1 VRGARAD
8 LFPTVT
14 GSVSATRSRRSA
26 SASAAAAGG
35 ASRTAAD
42 DQIGV
47 DVAYEADLWG
57 GIRRNVQGAVASAQA
72 SAADLETVRLSVHA
86 ELALD
91 YFQLR
96 GLDAERR
103 LLDRAVAAYEK
114 ALQLTTNRHDQGVA
128 SGLDVAQAQTQLY
141 TTRAQAT
148 DLALARAQ
156 LEHAIAI
163 LSGKPPSG
171 LAIAPLERPYAPPA
185 VPVALP
191 SELLERRP
199 DIASFERR
207 MAAANAQ
214 VGVAQAALF
223 PNLFLSASGGFD
235 SAKIAG
241 WLSPQGAVW
250 SIGSSLVATLV
261 DGGKRRATRD
271 QARAFYDA
279 SVAGYRETV
288 LTAFQEVEDN
298 LAALRILD
306 EEARQQA
313 DAVAAAERSL
323 DLART
328 RYQAGVTSYLEV
340 TVAQSAAL
348 ADQRVAVDLLTRRM
362 TASVSLAKALGGGWR
377 ASDLP
382 SGAGMTRGASLRP

>member
-1 VRGARAD
+1 
-8 LFPTVT
+8 
-14 GSVSATRSRRSA
+14 
-26 SASAAAAGG
+26 
-35 ASRTAAD
+35 
-42 DQIGV
+42 
-47 DVAYEADLWG
+47 
-57 GIRRNVQGAVASAQA
+57 
-72 SAADLETVRLSVHA
+72 
-86 ELALD
+86 
-91 YFQLR
+91 
-96 GLDAERR
+96 
-103 LLDRAVAAYEK
+103 
-114 ALQLTTNRHDQGVA
+114 
-128 SGLDVAQAQTQLY
+128 VAQAQTQLY